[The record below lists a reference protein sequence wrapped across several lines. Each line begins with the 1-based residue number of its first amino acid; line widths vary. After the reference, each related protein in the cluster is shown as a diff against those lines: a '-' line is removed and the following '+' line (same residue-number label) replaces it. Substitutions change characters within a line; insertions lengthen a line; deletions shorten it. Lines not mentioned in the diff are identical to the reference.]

1 MADDGKQTA
10 PPGNGSAQDG
20 ILEIGDWSAWHDQYE
35 NQDSEL
41 NARKRAVQ
49 AHLAAIVD
57 QCPPGPVTVV
67 SVCGG
72 QSREVIGA
80 LENHQRRGDVR
91 GRIVELDAE
100 NAAFARKWA
109 DAVQLGKLEVLNG
122 DASIADSYQGL
133 PPADAVVVSGV
144 FGHLSNTDRV
154 GLISF
159 LRQICRNGGC
169 VVWTFFNWDKDET
182 EKLRGYFRE
191 QMFNEESLE
200 VLPGKFSFVVAR
212 YRYAGAPMPFDPHA
226 KIFTFGSSREGGET
240 AAS

>member
-1 MADDGKQTA
+1 MPARPGDSCERLWRPEPGSHRCAGK
-10 PPGNGSAQDG
+10 PP
-20 ILEIGDWSAWHDQYE
+20 
-35 NQDSEL
+35 
-41 NARKRAVQ
+41 
-49 AHLAAIVD
+49 AA
-57 QCPPGPVTVV
+57 
-67 SVCGG
+67 
-72 QSREVIGA
+72 
-80 LENHQRRGDVR
+80 R
-91 GRIVELDAE
+91 GRARPDRRARCR

-169 VVWTFFNWDKDET
+169 VVWTFFNWDTDESD
-182 EKLRGYFRE
+182 KLRGYFRE
-191 QMFNEESLE
+191 QLFNEESLE

-212 YRYAGAPMPFDPHA
+212 YRYAGAPVPFEPHA